1 MCLHAKLTYF
11 VVSSIKL
18 CKQAYV
24 SKPFTTSSAHQPL
37 IIEELHFFPRLIK
50 MVIPHLKRSTQIL
63 ETGGLIDALIRLTLL
78 SQLPGLSIQSL
89 LTRPGL
95 SEIRMPLLLTHPL
108 SMTDSMFSSLSSNS
122 RTGTLSS
129 LAASPLSPFSSIM

>member
-24 SKPFTTSSAHQPL
+24 SNSFTTSSAHQPL
-37 IIEELHFFPRLIK
+37 IIEELHSFPRLIK

-95 SEIRMPLLLTHPL
+95 SEIRMPLLLHP
-108 SMTDSMFSSLSSNS
+108 MKSLDIRVFVVRKSKHEQNLQKF
-122 RTGTLSS
+122 GGE
-129 LAASPLSPFSSIM
+129 IVKY